1 MTVLIGY
8 MGAGKTTL
16 GKALAAKMGCDFCD
30 LDWYIEQSTQRSIPQ
45 IFAEDGEDGFRQTER
60 RCLHEV
66 LASDNAVVAVGGGT
80 PCFYDNME
88 FMNRYATTIYLEANP
103 ETLKTH
109 IRMGGSKR
117 PLVDGKT
124 DEELTEY
131 ITESLSKREP
141 YYRQAKHTLHIDTIT
156 TEDQIAHYVNMLSS
170 ITQQDEY
177 AKTDE
182 ILHKAGNSHVTGNA
196 RVSSHPETQGAV
208 KPHLTIV
215 KVGGKI
221 VEEAP
226 TLAQLIA
233 DFSQIKGNKLLVH
246 GGGRS
251 ATQMATRLG
260 IETKM
265 VDGRRITDADMLSV
279 VTMVYGGL
287 VNKNIVAGLQ
297 AEGVNALGLTG
308 ADMNVIHSHQRPP
321 QPIDFGYVGDVDA
334 VDADRLATIING
346 GITPVMAPLTHDG
359 KGHMLNTNADT
370 IAAEVAKALTRH
382 FDVTLMYC
390 FEKAGV
396 LRDENDDDSVISH
409 ITHADFEQLVEQQVV
424 QGGMIPKLQNALSAV
439 DAGVTE
445 VIITKASAIGSDK
458 GTKITK

>member
-80 PCFYDNME
+80 PCFFDNME

-131 ITESLSKREP
+131 IKESLSKREP

-170 ITQQDEY
+170 ITQQDE
-177 AKTDE
+177 
-182 ILHKAGNSHVTGNA
+182 
-196 RVSSHPETQGAV
+196 